1 MKLIGWRLIL
11 YLKFLSC
18 AFFLVCLSLVA
29 GCGQKGDLYLP
40 QIPPAPVVVDKKNAL
55 NEDDISSGALNETTP
70 APAEQNK
77 KLDKKFDQKPSSFN
91 DAQAELE

>member
-11 YLKFLSC
+11 YLKLLSC

-40 QIPPAPVVVDKKNAL
+40 QIPPAPVVLDKKSAL
-55 NEDDISSGALNETTP
+55 NEDDISSDALNETTP
-70 APAEQNK
+70 AEQNEK
-77 KLDKKFDQKPSSFN
+77 LDRKLDKKPSSFN
-91 DAQAELE
+91 DAQTELE